1 MNQLVKGIGGVFL
14 YAENPKALSE
24 WYARHFGLSFMEW
37 EPGACYGLEFPHA
50 DLDGTKA
57 STIFSLMKAKDP
69 LGEGRPECVVNWRVA
84 DLEAFC
90 TALEANGVAIEKR
103 EDSEYGGF
111 AWIRDPE
118 GRKVELY
125 QPAVEP

>member
-1 MNQLVKGIGGVFL
+1 MKQAVKGIGGVFL
-14 YAENPKALSE
+14 YAENPKALAE
-24 WYARHFGLSFMEW
+24 WYGKNLGLSFTEW
-37 EPGACYGLEFPHA
+37 EAGTCFGLELPCT
-50 DLDGTKA
+50 DPDGTKA
-57 STIFSLMKAKDP
+57 STVFSLMKAKVP

-90 TALEANGVAIEKR
+90 AALEANGVAIEKR
-103 EDSEYGGF
+103 EDSEYGNF